1 MPKRLCHFF
10 LAALVALLALISRAE
25 AQVSVTFPTSES
37 SMAFGIVASDVDV
50 AGAVVLSST
59 TQAVSATGGARTF
72 GGTTA
77 APRFRIGRGNS
88 GGNNATTYT
97 ITWPASFTVS
107 NGAQTATVNTI
118 TCSIV
123 ASTAQNAFNCTS
135 GGTVGLRR
143 NEYVDIRLG
152 GSLQLPAN
160 QARGNY
166 AGTLTVTAN

>member
-1 MPKRLCHFF
+1 MPKRFLLSC
-10 LAALVALLALISRAE
+10 LAALIMSLAWGSRAYG
-25 AQVSVTFPTSES
+25 QVSVTFPTSES
-37 SMAFGIVASDVDV
+37 AMAFGVVASDVDV
-50 AGAVVLSST
+50 AGAIVLSPS

-77 APRFRIGRGNS
+77 AARFRVARDNS
-88 GGNNATTYT
+88 GDNNAIIYT
-97 ITWPASFTVS
+97 ITWPSSFTVS
-107 NGAQTATVNTI
+107 NGAQTATVNTM

-123 ASTAQNAFNCTS
+123 TSTAPSAFNCTS
-135 GGTVGLRR
+135 GGTVVLRR
-143 NEYVDIRLG
+143 NESVDFRLG